1 MQFCRLLNGFFFH
14 SFFYFHYGYVL
25 GENGIQEKGYLPR
38 LISDFFEVIRDQTLP
53 KSFAGKFISSYH
65 NYTRHGC
72 LLRPGVFIIN
82 ASGSL

>member
-1 MQFCRLLNGFFFH
+1 MVSFFIV
-14 SFFYFHYGYVL
+14 FFYFHYGCVL
-25 GENGIQEKGYLPR
+25 GENGIQGKGYLPR
-38 LISDFFEVIRDQTLP
+38 LISDSFEVIRDQTLP